1 MLRCSPLTVAAAAVA
16 AAAATVLAQASH
28 VFVLSNFRIQSEAA
42 KRAEKIYMQN
52 KVANGVWKGA
62 KEVKGRDKER
72 ENMQIGKCLVEA
84 AHTASKKKQN

>member
-1 MLRCSPLTVAAAAVA
+1 
-16 AAAATVLAQASH
+16 
-28 VFVLSNFRIQSEAA
+28 
-42 KRAEKIYMQN
+42 MQN